1 MTRNTSKSPEEM
13 TDYGGLGD
21 DRNLRTENCDM
32 NPPAEEAAKE
42 YFRQAWGQSL
52 VTEGW
57 PTEEGLSRWH
67 PQVPAWCG

>member
-1 MTRNTSKSPEEM
+1 M

-42 YFRQAWGQSL
+42 YFRQAWSPSSL
-52 VTEGW
+52 PYYSYT
-57 PTEEGLSRWH
+57 
-67 PQVPAWCG
+67 

>member
-42 YFRQAWGQSL
+42 YFRQA
-52 VTEGW
+52 
-57 PTEEGLSRWH
+57 
-67 PQVPAWCG
+67 